1 MKLPQLLISATVL
14 LMVACNKDKFTTIPQ
29 LNIKS
34 ISPGTVVSGNV
45 LTVKGTYTDKEGDI
59 DSVFVVRKFFAG
71 NTATKID
78 TIEKFQFSALNLP
91 PKTLEGD
98 IELTYEYNTQN
109 LGIRTLSGVQKDTTA
124 AFGMILKDK
133 AANRSE
139 YKESE
144 KIRLKKP

>member
-1 MKLPQLLISATVL
+1 M
-14 LMVACNKDKFTTIPQ
+14 
-29 LNIKS
+29 
-34 ISPGTVVSGNV
+34 
-45 LTVKGTYTDKEGDI
+45 
-59 DSVFVVRKFFAG
+59 VRKFFAG

-78 TIEKFQFSALNLP
+78 TIEKFQFSSLNLP

-109 LGIRTLSGVQKDTTA
+109 LGIRTLSGVAKDTTA
-124 AFGMILKDK
+124 ALGMILKDK